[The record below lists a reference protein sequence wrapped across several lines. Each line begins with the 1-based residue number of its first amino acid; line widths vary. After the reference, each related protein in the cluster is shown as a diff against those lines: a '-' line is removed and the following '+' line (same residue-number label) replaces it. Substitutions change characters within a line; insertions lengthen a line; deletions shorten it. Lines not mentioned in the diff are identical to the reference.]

1 MTPERFRQVEQ
12 LATLVLQ
19 QEESERTA
27 FLDKACSEDHELR
40 REVESLL
47 ASDEKAG
54 NFLEEPAAH
63 LVAERL
69 TDDCERVP
77 KEAGAAA
84 LPIRPLGRYVVE
96 RELGSGGMGLVYAA
110 YDPELGRKVAL
121 KLVRPRASGKRDPSE
136 GRARLLREAQ
146 AMAQLTHP
154 NVIAIH
160 DVGTFGEQVFIAM
173 EYVEGSTLTDWL
185 AAKKRTWPEIVSL
198 FVQAGRGLAA
208 AHAKNILHRDF
219 KPDNVWVGEDGRARV
234 LDFGLA
240 RATRTESCESQPL
253 VAQPG
258 DGRRP
263 PAGIAILGAAV
274 TEPGRVLGTPP
285 YMAPE
290 QLIGELGD
298 ARTDQFSFC
307 VALYQAL
314 YGELP
319 FTGESVVAL
328 LDEIKCRRI
337 KEPPKSSRV
346 PSWLRRVLLRGLSP
360 DRADRYES
368 MERLLDELAPR
379 PFVARRRILVT
390 SALVFLATALV
401 LGRIEWGKRDASAG
415 HIRSLVVLPLE
426 SLSREAE
433 HGEDYFAEGITDALT
448 TNLAQVGAL
457 RVISRTSAMRYK
469 ERKVPL
475 SEISRELKVD
485 AVVEG
490 TATRFG
496 ERVRISVHLIDAR
509 SDQHL
514 WAENYERDLRDIV
527 ALQSE
532 IARAIANQI
541 RIQMTRGEQTRFAL
555 TAQVNPRAYEAYA
568 RGRYFWNKR
577 TADGF
582 HKAIAYFNE
591 AIERDAGYAL
601 AHAGLAD
608 TYNLAA
614 MYSVLPSE
622 EALPKA
628 KKAAT
633 RALELDE
640 GLAEAHT
647 ALARIHENLDWDW
660 SAAEREFRRAVE
672 LNPGYA
678 TAHHWYAEYLS
689 AHGRHEEALV
699 ESNQAHQLDPFSLTI
714 NTSLGLILAEGG
726 REDLAI
732 ERLRKTV
739 EMDANF
745 SYVHFQ
751 FGRTYLRRMAFVE
764 AIDEFQKATA
774 LSPTMSRY
782 ASALA
787 HAYARAGR
795 NTEAHQVLD
804 ELTRSSHGPRASW
817 TDIAIIRAG
826 LGQSDQ
832 AFASLEKA
840 YAHRE
845 WRLVRMRVEPMFD
858 PVRAD
863 PRFGNLLRR
872 IGLPP

>member
-12 LATLVLQ
+12 LATLVLEHEASQ
-19 QEESERTA
+19 RTA
-27 FLDKACSEDHELR
+27 FLDEACSEDRELR

-54 NFLEEPAAH
+54 NFLDEPAAQ

-69 TDDCERVP
+69 ADDCERVP
-77 KEAGAAA
+77 KEAGAVA
-84 LPIRPLGRYVVE
+84 LPIKALGRYVVE

-121 KLVRPRASGKRDPSE
+121 KLVRPRASGKMGPSE

-185 AAKKRTWPEIVSL
+185 ATEKRTWPKIVSL

-240 RATRTESCESQPL
+240 RATRTENDQSQSL
-253 VAQPG
+253 VAQPN
-258 DGRRP
+258 DERRP
-263 PAGIAILGAAV
+263 SAGIAVLGAAV

-290 QLIGELGD
+290 QLSGELGD

-328 LDEIKCRRI
+328 LDEIKRRRI
-337 KEPPKSSRV
+337 KAPPKSTRV

-360 DRADRYES
+360 DRAARYES
-368 MERLLDELAPR
+368 MERLLDELARR
-379 PFVARRRILVT
+379 PFVSRRLVLAT
-390 SALVFLATALV
+390 SALVLLAAAWV
-401 LGRIEWGKRDASAG
+401 LGRIEWAKRDASAG

-426 SLSREAE
+426 SFSQAPEQ
-433 HGEDYFAEGITDALT
+433 GQDYFAEGITDGLT
-448 TNLAQVGAL
+448 TNLAQIGAL

-469 ERKVPL
+469 GRKVPV

-490 TATRFG
+490 TIARVG
-496 ERVRISVHLIDAR
+496 EGVRISVHLIDAR
-509 SDQHL
+509 SDHHI
-514 WAENYERDLRDIV
+514 WAENYERDLRDILT
-527 ALQSE
+527 LQSE
-532 IARAIANQI
+532 VAWAIANQI
-541 RIQMTRGEQTRFAL
+541 RIQMTPGEQTRFGLAR
-555 TAQVNPRAYEAYA
+555 QVNPAAYEAYA

-577 TADGF
+577 TADGL

-591 AIERDAGYAL
+591 AIERDPGYAL

-608 TYNLAA
+608 TYNVVAIFGL
-614 MYSVLPSE
+614 LPSQD
-622 EALPKA
+622 ALSKA
-628 KKAAT
+628 KIAAT

-647 ALARIHENLDWDW
+647 SLARIHENHDWDW
-660 SAAEREFRRAVE
+660 SAAEREFRRAIE

-678 TAHHWYAEYLS
+678 TAHDWYATYLS
-689 AHGRHEEALV
+689 AHGRHEEALT
-699 ESNQAHQLDPFSLTI
+699 ESNKAHQLDPFSLTI
-714 NTSLGLILAEGG
+714 NTSVGMILAEGG

-751 FGRTYLRRMAFVE
+751 FGRTYLRRKAFVE
-764 AIDEFQKATA
+764 AIAEFQKASA

-782 ASALA
+782 SSALA

-795 NTEAHQVLD
+795 NTEAHQVLE
-804 ELTRSSHGPRASW
+804 ELARPSQEPHASW
-817 TDIAIIRAG
+817 TEIAIIHAG
-826 LGQSDQ
+826 FGQSDE

-845 WRLVRMRVEPMFD
+845 WRLVRMKVEPMFD

-863 PRFGNLLRR
+863 PRFGKLLRR